1 MTNTNKVATAEII
14 EARKD
19 VSELIGKALKAE
31 TTFFNML
38 TNAGAFAATHI
49 RKHANINN
57 EIEVVMACYKSELAK
72 FKDTKKATSYFK
84 NGLLIKLDE
93 KSTVII
99 PKKVK
104 GKTVETE
111 VVVGDLLKSGTKA
124 DIEKAMTQVRDNLEV
139 NRGLVN
145 NRKNTRNT
153 APKVQGGQTTT
164 KATTAKSTSPA
175 IDARVR
181 DAVANTARDN
191 AIKIVKNN
199 VSDAKFMAELKAILD
214 SAGYKVTKTRKTK

>member
-1 MTNTNKVATAEII
+1 
-14 EARKD
+14 
-19 VSELIGKALKAE
+19 
-31 TTFFNML
+31 
-38 TNAGAFAATHI
+38 
-49 RKHANINN
+49 
-57 EIEVVMACYKSELAK
+57 
-72 FKDTKKATSYFK
+72 
-84 NGLLIKLDE
+84 
-93 KSTVII
+93 
-99 PKKVK
+99 
-104 GKTVETE
+104 

-164 KATTAKSTSPA
+164 KAKPMPA
-175 IDARVR
+175 IDTRVKQ
-181 DAVANTARDN
+181 AVENTARDN